1 MKERICILILA
12 SCILSG
18 MAMAAPSFLGTT
30 GLIFVPNDLH
40 LQAGD
45 FSANFH
51 ALSLDN
57 NPTVLGVNVGVT
69 ESLEVGLARVNPDNP
84 GRDADT
90 SLNAKYG
97 IFEETASRPSLLLGV
112 VDAGGDL
119 DTNGDPGFYV
129 VLGKNLTPAATAISG
144 EPVPPI
150 RGYLGIGTGI
160 YDGLFA
166 AAEWSFS
173 PKATVMLE
181 FLDGVS
187 IKNIATED
195 SLFNAG
201 IRFAIAGGVRGDI
214 ALINGED
221 LGFGISYTK
230 LGL

>member
-1 MKERICILILA
+1 MKSRICIAVVAICL
-12 SCILSG
+12 LSG
-18 MAMAAPSFLGTT
+18 MSSAAPSLLGTT
-30 GLIFVPNDLH
+30 GLIFVPTDINLR
-40 LQAGD
+40 AGD

-51 ALSLDN
+51 SVDLDT
-57 NPTVLGVNVGVT
+57 NPTVLGVNIGVT
-69 ESLEVGLARVNPDNP
+69 ESLEIGLARIDSDRP
-84 GRDADT
+84 GEDIDT
-90 SLNAKYG
+90 SLNGKYS
-97 IFEETASRPSLLLGV
+97 ILRETGARPGLTLGV

-119 DTNGDPGFYV
+119 DPGGDPGFYV
-129 VLGKNLTPAATAISG
+129 VLGKNLTPAATGITG

-173 PKATVMLE
+173 PKATLLVE
-181 FLDGVS
+181 FLDGLN
-187 IKNIATED
+187 IKNVVRED
-195 SLFNAG
+195 SVFNAG
-201 IRFAIAGGVRGDI
+201 VRFAITGGVRGDV